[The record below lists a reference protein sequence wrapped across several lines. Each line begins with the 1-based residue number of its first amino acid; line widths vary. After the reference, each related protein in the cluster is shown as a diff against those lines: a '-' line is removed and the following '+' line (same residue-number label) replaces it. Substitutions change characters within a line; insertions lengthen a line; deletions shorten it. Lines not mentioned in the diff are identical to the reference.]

1 MKQPLLV
8 TCLLLLSTV
17 YTYAQDSKSPFRRST
32 YIKVN
37 PTTLINELD
46 ISIEQELSEKLSL
59 ELGISGI
66 YTDYPDYIL
75 SKKIDIGQKKPDI
88 STEQFVDGRGLGFR
102 AGLRWYLFSA
112 RDGLYRAMGTYFEP
126 VLIYKKVFYP
136 NEDVN
141 INDNSIGTSQQT
153 NLNAD
158 IDNDDVVR
166 VAPETGVNMDTN
178 HNGNRVAWQTDV
190 NTNTNDNDD
199 GIRHSERYQN
209 QYGEDGSSSQTSLNI
224 EV

>member
-1 MKQPLLV
+1 MKLPLLV

-17 YTYAQDSKSPFRRST
+17 YSFAQDNKAPFQRST

-46 ISIEQELSEKLSL
+46 ISLEQELSEKLSL
-59 ELGISGI
+59 ELGVSGI
-66 YTDYPDYIL
+66 YTDYPDYLL

-88 STEQFVDGRGLGFR
+88 STEQYVDGRGLGFR

-136 NEDVN
+136 NQDIV
-141 INDNSIGTSQQT
+141 INDDKFKRSATKDVYAFQILLGRQITKDKVVFDPYIG
-153 NLNAD
+153 LG
-158 IDNDDVVR
+158 VR
-166 VAPETGVNMDTN
+166 TKVY
-178 HNGNRVAWQTDV
+178 
-190 NTNTNDNDD
+190 
-199 GIRHSERYQN
+199 RYQN
-209 QYGEDGSSSQTSLNI
+209 FTDNNGAAMSNDGRLVSVLPSIQLGI
-224 EV
+224 KIGLKL